1 MPTSAWDVVH
11 DIVANAPPAFIS
23 PPMTS
28 VSVGI
33 VLHNSAADIEACL
46 RAVSGQQ
53 RAPDHVVV
61 IDNASDDEGLRLAR
75 RVSPEALTRREA
87 RNVGFAAGQNL
98 AISLAPADI
107 HLALNP
113 DCQLAPDFINQA
125 VAALERDPTAGSVSG
140 RLLRFRANVGG
151 DQPFD
156 EDSTDVLD
164 SVGMIGL
171 RNRRVLD
178 RGSDESSFRR
188 YGAEEYVFGTS
199 GAAGV
204 YRRAMLEDIAVD
216 GQFFDESF
224 FAYREDV
231 DLAWRAQHRGWR
243 CRYVPSVIA
252 RHRRLVAPG
261 RRRVVPAIV
270 NRLSLAN
277 RWRMIAKNETDEGWR
292 QDWAAIAL
300 RDLAAVGYCLLRE
313 QPTLLA
319 VADVVTDRH
328 QLATWRRSIQSRRVA
343 PATDVIQWF
352 GRRAALPITDGTSGP
367 GRGVGIS

>member
-1 MPTSAWDVVH
+1 LSGFVH
-11 DIVANAPPAFIS
+11 HIVANASPVFIS

-33 VLHNSAADIEACL
+33 VLHNSAADIAACL
-46 RAVSGQQ
+46 GALSRQY
-53 RAPDHVVV
+53 RTPDHIVV
-61 IDNASDDEGLRLAR
+61 IDNASDDDGLRLAR
-75 RVSPEALTRREA
+75 RASPAAVTRRQA
-87 RNVGFAAGQNL
+87 QNIGFAAGQNL
-98 AISLAPADI
+98 AMSLAPADV
-107 HLALNP
+107 HLALHP

-140 RLLRFRANVGG
+140 RLLRFRADVEG
-151 DQPFD
+151 DQPFE
-156 EDSTDVLD
+156 EDATDVLD

-178 RGSDESSFRR
+178 RGSDEPSFRR
-188 YGAEEYVFGTS
+188 YDAGEYVFGTS

-204 YRRAMLEDIAVD
+204 YRRAMLEDIAVE

-243 CRYVPSVIA
+243 CRYVPSAVA
-252 RHRRLVAPG
+252 RHRRRVAPG
-261 RRRVVPAIV
+261 RRRMVPAIL

-292 QDWAAIAL
+292 QDWVAIAL

-343 PATDVIQWF
+343 SATDVIQWF
-352 GRRAALPITDGTSGP
+352 GRRAALPLS
-367 GRGVGIS
+367 